1 MLYMQIP
8 TINISLQHYCYKSL
22 GNACPYFTEKENLRF
37 SPSRK
42 ILLYSLF
49 LLDVTLENR
58 LHRYFCVA
66 AMIMMLIYASK
77 FLTLVCNHTNIA
89 SI

>member
-1 MLYMQIP
+1 MRK
-8 TINISLQHYCYKSL
+8 NL
-22 GNACPYFTEKENLRF
+22 GF

-58 LHRYFCVA
+58 LYRYFCVT

-77 FLTLVCNHTNIA
+77 CVVEVSRYFFGEDLYSA
-89 SI
+89 M